1 MLGLVFHELELS
13 FGEDAEGFF
22 LYLWMELLPSCPVN
36 SLLYL
41 DIAEEESR
49 SCEGRGRTPILKLS
63 NFLPICP
70 HKPRSK
76 SFWIEDGSNE
86 VRVVSCWGYFRFGR
100 VGEGWGKLG
109 GGRGLASQLKALCLS
124 CKGPSFT

>member
-86 VRVVSCWGYFRFGR
+86 VAEAAGR
-100 VGEGWGKLG
+100 AG
-109 GGRGLASQLKALCLS
+109 GACGCNQWPRGCYAGRCTWRA
-124 CKGPSFT
+124 GPAG